1 MLNVSATQ
9 EQQRLIE
16 QLQQENTA
24 LKNQVGVLNAQALKT
39 TELED
44 QLTAIRA
51 ALESNGILID
61 VQASNK

>member
-1 MLNVSATQ
+1 MNLRCTTVYSFK
-9 EQQRLIE
+9 
-16 QLQQENTA
+16 ENAA

-61 VQASNK
+61 MQASIK